1 MAVAAGT
8 IKERI
13 NCASDG
19 WRGDTAF
26 ITHCWSSYHIRS
38 RNRPPGSSY
47 PGGLT
52 GLSLWFSKT
61 IKEPDLF
68 RNCGSQKLRE
78 IIQIT
83 VS

>member
-1 MAVAAGT
+1 
-8 IKERI
+8 
-13 NCASDG
+13 
-19 WRGDTAF
+19 
-26 ITHCWSSYHIRS
+26 
-38 RNRPPGSSY
+38 
-47 PGGLT
+47 LT